1 MNKEHDDLKA
11 LETSLMNWHVPPP
24 SPWLKS
30 RATQHLT
37 REATASRGGAWPLAP
52 LRLVTASLAVAVIG
66 IVLGLAAPNDQSF
79 ALEDTTE
86 EMDTAMDMV
95 IGEPAN
101 LDGADL
107 IDVMW

>member
-11 LETSLMNWHVPPP
+11 LDASLKSWHVPPP
-24 SPWLKS
+24 SPWFKT
-30 RATQHLT
+30 RATQHLI
-37 REATASRGGAWPLAP
+37 REATVSRAAAWPLAP
-52 LRLVTASLAVAVIG
+52 LKLVTASVAIAVIG
-66 IVLGLAAPNDQSF
+66 VVLGLAAPNDQSF
-79 ALEDTTE
+79 ALEDTAE

-101 LDGADL
+101 FDGADL